1 MLRQVRLCKG
11 LEDQKCWR
19 NKVKLPYDECLKP
32 CQGMYVDV
40 KKDKVNIEREAQYEQ
55 LMSHYAN
62 YTWFKEDNANIPPF
76 LQGKL

>member
-19 NKVKLPYDECLKP
+19 KKVKLPYDECLKP

-55 LMSHYAN
+55 LMSHYAY
-62 YTWFKEDNANIPPF
+62 YTWFKENNTEIHPF
-76 LQGKL
+76 LQGEF